1 MSAYL
6 FLLFFVTL
14 CNPLL
19 TLAAPDPTGL
29 EYLAENAKKPGVVTL
44 PSGLQ
49 YKVLTKGD
57 GKFHPAPDSPCLCH
71 YEGRLI
77 SGKVFDSSY
86 KRGDPTSFAP
96 NQVIKGWTEA
106 MQLMVEG
113 DKWELYIPPDLGY
126 GDSGAGGDIPPG
138 ATLIFVMELQTING
152 NKVPA
157 VTCDATTGT
166 DCNEQETKYL
176 AKMKVKSGSDQAK
189 ELERLKGM
197 MTRKMTAELKDWI
210 QRRIIILSQ
219 LVAMKND
226 APELV
231 NEL

>member
-1 MSAYL
+1 MSVGL
-6 FLLFFVTL
+6 LLLLFIAHCIPF
-14 CNPLL
+14 L
-19 TLAAPDPTGL
+19 TLASPDPDGL
-29 EYLAENAKKPGVVTL
+29 EFLAENAKKPGVITL

-49 YKVLTKGD
+49 YKVLKKGD
-57 GKFHPAPDSPCLCH
+57 GTFHPTPDSPCLCH

-86 KRGDPTSFAP
+86 KRGNPTSFAP

-126 GDSGAGGDIPPG
+126 GDNGAGGDIPPG

-152 NKVPA
+152 DKVPA
-157 VTCDATTGT
+157 IKCDASTGT
-166 DCNEQETKYL
+166 NCNEQETKYL
-176 AKMKVKSGSDQAK
+176 TKMKVKSGSDQTK

-197 MTRKMTAELKDWI
+197 MTRKMTAELKEWI
-210 QRRIIILSQ
+210 QRRITILSQ
-219 LVAMKND
+219 LVTMTND
-226 APELV
+226 LVSEL
-231 NEL
+231 